1 MDTVLLPDLL
11 KCVLVID
18 SPELPYGARGMIK
31 QTRIAL
37 SLASLLEE
45 NQNEITMAWAE
56 KAQKLPYSSHVEV
69 PFEELVESL
78 ALGLAAMIEGLR
90 TGSARAMESYLKGV
104 ALFRVGSGFDISE
117 VLGTLLM
124 LRDAALP
131 VVLRAYSADFGQATL
146 TINQLDA
153 SLRYMS
159 TRLASLF
166 AEGIE
171 RRLQEQQERTAL
183 LLDTSEG
190 LQRVTRA
197 LLKKLAA
204 LDEVLAVVCNEARQ
218 LTGAS
223 GCAILLLE
231 DEEWLRVTSNSGS
244 PSPVLNRLAIGESLA
259 GKVVAQ
265 AKPLILNDRNS
276 QVQAYYKNPE
286 LESLLAIPL
295 WADDVVIGAL
305 DVVNKPGGFDEED
318 IRIMS
323 LFGDQAAIAI
333 KNAQLHEQAE
343 KLAVIEERQRLAREL
358 HDSVSQA
365 LYSVNLYAE
374 AARMALSAGKSHIAA
389 DNLEALRNMA
399 REAILD
405 MRALIFELHPPALE
419 EDGLASA
426 LQARLEAVEARSG
439 LQTEFHIRGESR
451 LPITIEEELY
461 RIAQEALTN
470 AVKHARAKK
479 VIIRLTTNDD
489 RFCLEVQDDGS
500 GFDVSSADRSGGLG
514 LRGIRER
521 VQCVNGE
528 LSIDSIPGQG
538 TTLRVTVNI

>member
-1 MDTVLLPDLL
+1 
-11 KCVLVID
+11 
-18 SPELPYGARGMIK
+18 
-31 QTRIAL
+31 
-37 SLASLLEE
+37 
-45 NQNEITMAWAE
+45 
-56 KAQKLPYSSHVEV
+56 
-69 PFEELVESL
+69 
-78 ALGLAAMIEGLR
+78 
-90 TGSARAMESYLKGV
+90 
-104 ALFRVGSGFDISE
+104 
-117 VLGTLLM
+117 M

-131 VVLRAYSADFGQATL
+131 VVLRAYPTNPGQATL

-153 SLRYMS
+153 TLRNMT

-171 RRLQEQQERTAL
+171 RRLQEQQDRTAL
-183 LLDTSEG
+183 LLDTSES

-204 LDEVLAVVCNEARQ
+204 PDEVLELVCYEARQ

-231 DEEWLRVTSNSGS
+231 DEEWLQVMSNSGY
-244 PSPVLNRLAIGESLA
+244 PSPVLTRLAIGDSLA
-259 GKVVAQ
+259 GQVVVQ
-265 AKPLILNDRNS
+265 AEPLILNDLDS
-276 QVQAYYKNPE
+276 QVQAYYKNPD

-295 WADDVVIGAL
+295 WADEIIIGAL
-305 DVVNKPGGFDEED
+305 DIVNKPGGFDEED

-374 AARMALSAGKSHIAA
+374 AAGMALSAGKSDVAA
-389 DNLEALRNMA
+389 DNLQALRTMA

-405 MRALIFELHPPALE
+405 MRMLIFELHPPNLE
-419 EDGLASA
+419 EEGLASA

-439 LQTEFHIRGESR
+439 LQTEFHMSGERR

-479 VIIRLTTNDD
+479 VNIRLTAEDSY
-489 RFCLEVQDDGS
+489 FCLEVQDDGS
-500 GFDVSSADRSGGLG
+500 GFDVGTADRRGGLG
-514 LRGIRER
+514 LRGIKER
-521 VQCVNGE
+521 VQCINGE
-528 LSIDSIPGQG
+528 LSIDSIPDHG
-538 TTLRVTVNI
+538 TTLKVTVNN